1 MSGETEREWDA
12 AMASALMTWVWIGLL
27 LAQISNAESHL
38 SAHEAYAGP
47 ADRFDEYERLFEVV
61 PKAEAEGSFLSPVWR
76 FVTGK
81 KKKTNNPTH
90 LFQC

>member
-1 MSGETEREWDA
+1 
-12 AMASALMTWVWIGLL
+12 MASALMTWVWIGLL

-47 ADRFDEYERLFEVV
+47 ADRLDEYERLLDVV
-61 PKAEAEGSFLSPVWR
+61 PMAQAQSSFLSPVWR

-81 KKKTNNPTH
+81 NKKTNKKLN
-90 LFQC
+90 LFQCRKTLH